1 MLYVNLLR
9 GNKKMK
15 KIYNAPVCEEVKTDL
30 ATLLAGSG
38 LGESIAHKSEFGG
51 ATDYSEWYQQ
61 PTDVVSGDGDTGDNK
76 AKGNTIWS
84 DDEE

>member
-1 MLYVNLLR
+1 
-9 GNKKMK
+9 MK
-15 KIYNAPVCEEVKTDL
+15 KIYNAPVCEEVKIGLT
-30 ATLLAGSG
+30 TLLAGSG
-38 LGESIAHKSEFGG
+38 ESTVHKSEFGG
-51 ATDYSEWYQQ
+51 ATDYSEWYQK